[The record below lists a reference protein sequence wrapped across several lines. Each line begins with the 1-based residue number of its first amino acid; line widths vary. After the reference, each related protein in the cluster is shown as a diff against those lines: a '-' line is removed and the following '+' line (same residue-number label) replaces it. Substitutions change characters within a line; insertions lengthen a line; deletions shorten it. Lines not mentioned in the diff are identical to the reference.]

1 MKHNVAEMKTQK
13 VYGHALE
20 KNLNGTEMTLG
31 ESRNL
36 YLVILAP
43 HQFEN
48 SSKLLLLS
56 HLGKNSCRICLQII
70 LLTGFVIED
79 ENTLYNAAD
88 VHLKGTQNKL
98 TFKTPR

>member
-1 MKHNVAEMKTQK
+1 
-13 VYGHALE
+13 
-20 KNLNGTEMTLG
+20 MTLG

-88 VHLKGTQNKL
+88 VHLKGTQNKS
-98 TFKTPR
+98 TYRQSVSRIST